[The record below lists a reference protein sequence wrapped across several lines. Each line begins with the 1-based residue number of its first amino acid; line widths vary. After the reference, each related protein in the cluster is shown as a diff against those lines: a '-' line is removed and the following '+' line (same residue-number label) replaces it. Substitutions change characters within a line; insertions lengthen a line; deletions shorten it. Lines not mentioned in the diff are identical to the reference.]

1 MKYAKRNKESIFHC
15 TACVKKSSDKIL
27 ERILLHFKEND
38 KESFTRFLQSQN
50 KRKGTPLHEAAY
62 AGRKDI
68 VKLLL
73 DNGASIDA
81 RR

>member
-1 MKYAKRNKESIFHC
+1 MNKESIFHC
-15 TACVKKSSDKIL
+15 TVCVKKSSDKIL

-38 KESFTRFLQSQN
+38 KESFNRVLQSKN
-50 KRKGTPLHEAAY
+50 KEKRTPLHEAAY

>member
-1 MKYAKRNKESIFHC
+1 MNKESIFHC
-15 TACVKKSSDKIL
+15 KVCVKKSSDKIL

-38 KESFTRFLQSQN
+38 KESFNRVFQSQ
-50 KRKGTPLHEAAY
+50 KKQEQTPVHVAAY
-62 AGRKDI
+62 AGREDI

-73 DNGASIDA
+73 DNGALINT